1 MILTHGIFPLCKRQK
16 PIGHYIVDFYCVKA
30 ALVIEVD
37 GGQHYSDEGL
47 ARDRVRDHD
56 LAAMQIQVLRF
67 DNDMVLR
74 NPDAVM
80 AVIQHAVLEPE
91 SPRPPLLQRGDNK

>member
-1 MILTHGIFPLCKRQK
+1 MRLMKNDYRQK
-16 PIGHYIVDFYCVKA
+16 PIGHYIVDFYCAKA

-56 LAAMQIQVLRF
+56 LATMKIRGLRF
-67 DNDMVLR
+67 DNDMVLS
-74 NPDAVM
+74 NPDGVM
-80 AVIQHAVLEPE
+80 EVIQQAVLESE
-91 SPRPPLLQRGDNK
+91 SPHAPLLQRGGQ